1 MKANKDMSREI
12 QVTCKPPRKKKTGA
26 NATQYNE
33 IRMCTCI
40 CRRRCHQQKYAR
52 GLLKSAGKHTC
63 DHGTESMGIAH
74 TLAEKNL
81 GFLSEQAPR
90 VWRIVVQDS
99 SVINW
104 KFAQKNQNTYE
115 IGCRSSRT
123 SSVYERRAKVQ
134 LMLVKL
140 GGLTSNRNGCGCVKG
155 DAPKEPSCFIS
166 ML

>member
-1 MKANKDMSREI
+1 MLCDEAIGKFLAMKCIVHTRHLNPNQKKLFPRALATTSAVGREI

-63 DHGTESMGIAH
+63 DHGTESMGIAD

-81 GFLSEQAPR
+81 DFLSEQAPR

-99 SVINW
+99 SVIKLEVCTEESKHLRDW
-104 KFAQKNQNTYE
+104 MPFKQN
-115 IGCRSSRT
+115 I
-123 SSVYERRAKVQ
+123 Q
-134 LMLVKL
+134 
-140 GGLTSNRNGCGCVKG
+140 CV
-155 DAPKEPSCFIS
+155 
-166 ML
+166 

>member
-12 QVTCKPPRKKKTGA
+12 QLTGKPPRKKKIGA

-63 DHGTESMGIAH
+63 DHGTESMGIAN

-90 VWRIVVQDS
+90 VWQIVVQDS
-99 SVINW
+99 SVIKLEVCTEESKHLRDW
-104 KFAQKNQNTYE
+104 MPFKQN
-115 IGCRSSRT
+115 I
-123 SSVYERRAKVQ
+123 Q
-134 LMLVKL
+134 
-140 GGLTSNRNGCGCVKG
+140 CV
-155 DAPKEPSCFIS
+155 
-166 ML
+166 